1 MDFIMLN
8 LNKILNLFQKY
19 DKLYHDSIYLKKIYT
34 RLLNFITT
42 KNKLPINDL
51 DLNMGID
58 IDDEIKWKE
67 NFKDFYIFQNFF
79 VSIKQNKI
87 NFSTGKIYC
96 KKK

>member
-1 MDFIMLN
+1 M
-8 LNKILNLFQKY
+8 KILTRNFTLHWKNAIKNLFQKY

-67 NFKDFYIFQNFF
+67 NFKDFYIFIPPNL
-79 VSIKQNKI
+79 KGLALGLKYL
-87 NFSTGKIYC
+87 GLK
-96 KKK
+96 